1 VLQAQLTG
9 ETTWPKEW
17 TAVAVTPT
25 TLDPVSTLEA
35 VRVDPE
41 DAPGAR
47 GRLAELARH
56 RVVVV
61 LAPGVLFLAVREL
74 GLLVLQ
80 LMAARWDKDVTRALT
95 SWDGQWFLGIA
106 EGGYAN
112 VPRWLVDAFGRRTAE
127 TPLAFFPGYP
137 TLVRWADGLPG
148 VPTVGAAFAVSLVS
162 GVACAYGLARLGSRV
177 SGGSWRAGLALVVLF
192 AASPMA
198 VVLSMTYSEATF
210 CALAAWSLVGVVE
223 RRWVLA
229 GVCCAAAGLV
239 RPTAAALVLAVCAA
253 AAVAI
258 WRRPGD
264 RRAWVG
270 GLVAPLGLLGY
281 LAYVA
286 LRTGRWDGWFAV
298 QRTGWDSRFDGG
310 AATGKFALLILGEP
324 RSVLELATVW
334 FLVAA
339 LALVVLS
346 LRRGLEWP
354 LVVYGV
360 GVLAMDLG
368 SNGLMNSKARLLLP
382 AFTLLVPIA
391 LALARRRTG
400 TAVAVL
406 AGVSVFSAWFG
417 AYAITAWPY
426 AI

>member
-1 VLQAQLTG
+1 M
-9 ETTWPKEW
+9 
-17 TAVAVTPT
+17 TPT
-25 TLDPVSTLEA
+25 TLNPVSTLEA

-41 DAPGAR
+41 DAPSAR
-47 GRLAELARH
+47 DRLARAARH
-56 RVVVV
+56 RVTIV
-61 LAPGVLFLAVREL
+61 LAPAVLYLAVREL
-74 GLLVLQ
+74 GLLALQ
-80 LMAARWDKDVTRALT
+80 LMAARWNKDVTRALT

-112 VPRWLVDAFGRRTAE
+112 VPSWLVDAFGRRSEE

-137 TLVRWADGLPG
+137 TLVRWLDGLPG

-162 GVACAYGLARLGSRV
+162 GVFCAYGLARLGSRV
-177 SGGSWRAGLALVVLF
+177 FGGSQRAGLVLVVLF

-210 CALAAWSLVGVVE
+210 CALAVWSLVGVVE
-223 RRWVLA
+223 GRWVPA

-239 RPTAAALVLAVCAA
+239 RPTAAALILAVCAA

-258 WRRPGD
+258 WQRRDGWRP
-264 RRAWVG
+264 WVG
-270 GLVAPLGLLGY
+270 GLIAPLGLVGY
-281 LAYVA
+281 LGYVA

-298 QRTGWDSRFDGG
+298 QQIGWDSRFDGG
-310 AATGKFALLILGEP
+310 AATWKFALLILGEP

-334 FLVAA
+334 LLVVA

-346 LRRGLEWP
+346 FRRGLEWP
-354 LVVYGV
+354 LIAYGV

-382 AFTLLVPIA
+382 AFTLLVPVA
-391 LALARRRTG
+391 LALARRRTS
-400 TAVAVL
+400 TVVAVL
-406 AGVSVFSAWFG
+406 VGVSVFSAWFG
-417 AYAITAWPY
+417 AYAITAWQY

>member
-1 VLQAQLTG
+1 VTG
-9 ETTWPKEW
+9 
-17 TAVAVTPT
+17 T
-25 TLDPVSTLEA
+25 TLVSVSTAEA
-35 VRVDPE
+35 VHVEPE
-41 DAPGAR
+41 DAPGSVR
-47 GRLAELARH
+47 GRPAHAAGRRVALA
-56 RVVVV
+56 
-61 LAPGVLFLAVREL
+61 LAPGVLYLAVREV
-74 GLLVLQ
+74 GLLVLA

-112 VPRWLVDAFGRRTAE
+112 VPPGLVDAFSRRTAE

-137 TLVRWADGLPG
+137 ALVRWVDGLPW
-148 VPTVGAAFAVSLVS
+148 VDAVDAAFAVSAVS
-162 GVACAYGLARLGSRV
+162 GVFCAYGLHRLGSRV
-177 SGGSWRAGLALVVLF
+177 AGGSRRAGLVLVVLF

-253 AAVAI
+253 ALVAI
-258 WRRPGD
+258 LARRDGARP
-264 RRAWVG
+264 WVG
-270 GLVAPLGLLGY
+270 AAIAPLGLLGY
-281 LAYVA
+281 LGYVA
-286 LRTGRWDGWFAV
+286 LRTGQWDGWFAV
-298 QRTGWDSRFDGG
+298 QQRGWDSRFDGG
-310 AATGKFALLILGEP
+310 AATWRFALLVLGDP

-339 LALVVLS
+339 IALVALS
-346 LRRGLEWP
+346 VRRRLELP
-354 LVVYGV
+354 LVVYGL
-360 GVLAMDLG
+360 GVLVMDLG

-382 AFTLLVPIA
+382 AFTLLIPAA

-400 TAVAVL
+400 TAVGVL
-406 AGVSVFSAWFG
+406 LGVVVFSAWFG
-417 AYAITAWPY
+417 AYAVTAWQY

>member
-1 VLQAQLTG
+1 M
-9 ETTWPKEW
+9 
-17 TAVAVTPT
+17 
-25 TLDPVSTLEA
+25 STLEA

-41 DAPGAR
+41 NAPSAR
-47 GRLAELARH
+47 DRLARAARH
-56 RVVVV
+56 RVTIA
-61 LAPGVLFLAVREL
+61 LAPAVLYLAVREL

-112 VPRWLVDAFGRRTAE
+112 VPDWLVDAFGRRSAE

-137 TLVRWADGLPG
+137 TLVRWLDGLPG

-162 GVACAYGLARLGSRV
+162 GVFCAYGLARLGDRV
-177 SGGSWRAGLALVVLF
+177 FGGSRRAGLVLVVLF

-210 CALAAWSLVGVVE
+210 CALAVWSLVGVVE
-223 RRWVLA
+223 GRWVLA

-239 RPTAAALVLAVCAA
+239 RPTAGALILAVCAA

-258 WRRPGD
+258 WQRRDGWRP
-264 RRAWVG
+264 WVG
-270 GLVAPLGLLGY
+270 GLVAPLGLVGY

-298 QRTGWDSRFDGG
+298 QQIGWDSRFDGG
-310 AATGKFALLILGEP
+310 AATWRFALLILGEP

-334 FLVAA
+334 LLVVA

-346 LRRGLEWP
+346 FRRGLEWP
-354 LVVYGV
+354 LIVYGI

-382 AFTLLVPIA
+382 AFTLLVPVA
-391 LALARRRTG
+391 LALARRRTS
-400 TAVAVL
+400 TVVAVL
-406 AGVSVFSAWFG
+406 VGVAVFSAWFG
-417 AYAITAWPY
+417 AYAITAWQY